1 MLQSKPD
8 NLLDVDTLINA
19 FIKKHQQGIVTMQR
33 IHLRDTNEISIRAL
47 IEELTEEL
55 RTGCVTFINKNDEM
69 EELDSYLFY
78 IANAFYKKKA
88 TATAQ
93 VKKKT
98 NYMCP
103 GCLFLNKSNP
113 VISLNKIFKCDEC
126 ETELKLATDPKSS
139 MFYRTFFRHNKNG
152 YHCQDCDRF
161 IPHPI
166 DESPIVSCPY
176 YDCIFVGSWLSLKR
190 MHHPTAQS
198 NIECL
203 SLDFSKEGGSSFKD
217 MIASDDVNALS
228 RLEIKEELE
237 NKIISLREIIDS
249 QRNTIPYSSSDFTVI
264 HKSLAYQAFDNLI
277 KKFPSEMI
285 SYLLEQSRS
294 GGFQHKVFQEYIR
307 LLEESL
313 PFSFKK
319 NKKVYKI
326 ETLLDNNINLFDGIS
341 MFEATISDKLSIKNN
356 TKEFY
361 IGGRKAAYTKPYYI
375 GKLLSAEER
384 NNKKSLIDFV
394 KEYSF
399 SNIKMKDVAPG
410 TEVIVTHLRVP
421 PHYQMGGMV
430 YINRVRKKIVDR
442 AQLILSKGSD
452 D

>member
-8 NLLDVDTLINA
+8 NLLDVDTLIRG
-19 FIKKHQQGIVTMQR
+19 FIKKNQQGIVTMQR
-33 IHLRDTNEISIRAL
+33 IHLHDTNEISIRAL
-47 IEELTEEL
+47 IEELMEEL
-55 RTGCVTFINKNDEM
+55 KTGCITFINKNDEM
-69 EELDSYLFY
+69 DELDSYLFY

-88 TATAQ
+88 STNAQ

-98 NYMCP
+98 DYICP
-103 GCLFLNKSNP
+103 GCMYLGKSIPTVLLNK
-113 VISLNKIFKCDEC
+113 VFKCDEC
-126 ETELKLATDPKSS
+126 ETELKLATDPKIS
-139 MFYRTFFRHNKNG
+139 MFYRAFFRHNKNG
-152 YHCQDCDRF
+152 YRCQDCDRF

-190 MHHPTAQS
+190 MHHPTVQS
-198 NIECL
+198 NVECL
-203 SLDFSKEGGSSFKD
+203 TLDVSKDGSPSFKD
-217 MIASDDVNALS
+217 NVASSDVSALS
-228 RLEIKEELE
+228 KLEIEEELE
-237 NKIISLREIIDS
+237 NKILSLREIIDS
-249 QRNTIPYSSSDFTVI
+249 QRNTIPYSSSDSTVI

-285 SYLLEQSRS
+285 AYLLEASRS
-294 GGFQHKVFQEYIR
+294 GGFQHKIFQEYIR

-326 ETLLDNNINLFDGIS
+326 ETLLDDNINLFDGIS

-375 GKLLSAEER
+375 GKLLSVEEKHT
-384 NNKKSLIDFV
+384 KKSLIDFV

-399 SNIKMKDVAPG
+399 SNIKMKGIAAG

-430 YINRVRKKIVDR
+430 YINRVRKRIVDR
-442 AQLILSKGSD
+442 AQLLLNKGSD